1 MAKYKDKRI
10 SIKEGYGDTN
20 INVFTL
26 ASLPFNDVFDYE
38 GLGSFVDKLA
48 TTTVLFKDRLSSFS
62 EPILAQDNTLIL
74 SQTKESNLGYYRGML
89 TSLESVANS
98 DNFSKLE
105 VESATNFSDDTTN
118 E

>member
-38 GLGSFVDKLA
+38 GLGSFIDKLA
-48 TTTVLFKDRLSSFS
+48 TNTVLFKDRLSSFS
-62 EPILAQDNTLIL
+62 EPILAQDNTFIL
-74 SQTKESNLGYYRGML
+74 SQNKENYLGYYRGML
-89 TSLESVANS
+89 TSLESIAKS
-98 DNFSKLE
+98 DSFSKLK
-105 VESATNFSDDTTN
+105 VEGTTNFSDEITN